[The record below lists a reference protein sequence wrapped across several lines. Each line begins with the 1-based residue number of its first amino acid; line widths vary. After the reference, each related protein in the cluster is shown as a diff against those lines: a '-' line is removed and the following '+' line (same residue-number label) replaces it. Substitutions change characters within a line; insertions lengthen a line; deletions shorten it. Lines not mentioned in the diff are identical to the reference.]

1 VGSVAVVQGQPVV
14 AGVAQGEALAADAP
28 LSFWG
33 GFDPETGI
41 IIDRRHPL
49 SGYLATRRVLVVP
62 SGRGSCSGSGVLLEA
77 IHNGTAPAAI
87 ITSRLDPVI
96 GLGCV
101 LGDELYDCH
110 PPMVVISERDRQ
122 SIETGDLMEVNE
134 QGLIT
139 VTKALSYGQ
148 RDRTVLGVSTQQRDA
163 QECREREG
171 VL

>member
-1 VGSVAVVQGQPVV
+1 MGSVTVVQGQPVV
-14 AGVAQGEALAADAP
+14 AGSARAVALTADAP

-49 SGYLATRRVLVVP
+49 TGSLATGRVLVIP

-96 GLGCV
+96 GLGCI
-101 LGDELYDCH
+101 LGDELYARH
-110 PPMVVISERDRQ
+110 PPMVIIPDRDRLF
-122 SIETGDLMEVNE
+122 IETGDLIDVDNR
-134 QGLIT
+134 GLMT
-139 VTKALSYGQ
+139 VTKA
-148 RDRTVLGVSTQQRDA
+148 
-163 QECREREG
+163 
-171 VL
+171 

>member
-1 VGSVAVVQGQPVV
+1 MASVRVV
-14 AGVAQGEALAADAP
+14 AGQSVVSGSASGEALAADMP

-33 GFDPETGI
+33 GFDPETGV

-49 SGYLATRRVLVVP
+49 AGQLAAGRVLIIP
-62 SGRGSCSGSGVLLEA
+62 SGRGSCSGSGVLLES

-122 SIETGDLMEVNE
+122 SIETGDLMEVDE
-134 QGLIT
+134 QGLVT

-148 RDRTVLGVSTQQRDA
+148 RDRTVLGVSTQQSDA